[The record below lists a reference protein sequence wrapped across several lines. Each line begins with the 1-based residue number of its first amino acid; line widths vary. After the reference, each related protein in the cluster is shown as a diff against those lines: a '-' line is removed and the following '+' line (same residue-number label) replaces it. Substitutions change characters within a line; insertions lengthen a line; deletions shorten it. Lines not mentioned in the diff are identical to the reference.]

1 LFTYEESSIMGTAE
15 RREREREQLR
25 SRIVEA
31 ARDILSEQGLA
42 ALSMRA
48 IAERIEYSP
57 ATIYLYFKD
66 KNELEREVVREGFAL
81 LWDRT
86 KETLAALPGGSNAL
100 EQYAA
105 MGRAYV
111 RFALE
116 NTAYFRVMFELP
128 GGARFESEDCPGGEH
143 GEGSGFSMAVDL
155 VNAAARE
162 GLVDVTNA
170 ERTAVTGWAL
180 LHGLTSLYLS
190 GHLGQLVETNESFLE
205 LVEDALQSFYT
216 GVRGP
221 EVKRA
226 SQSAVK
232 PARATQAG
240 RAGRV
245 RGKRVKR

>member
-1 LFTYEESSIMGTAE
+1 MGTAE
-15 RREREREQLR
+15 RREREREMLR
-25 SRIVEA
+25 YRIVEA

-66 KNELEREVVREGFAL
+66 KNELQREVVQEGFSL
-81 LWDRT
+81 LWNQT
-86 KETLAALPGGSNAL
+86 QETLAGVPETGNAL

-116 NTAYFRVMFELP
+116 HTAYFRVMFELP
-128 GGARFESEDCPGGEH
+128 GGARFESEECPGAGQGEAK
-143 GEGSGFSMAVDL
+143 GFGLAVDL
-155 VNAAARE
+155 VAEAAKE

-190 GHLGQLVETNESFLE
+190 GHLAQLVETNEAFLE
-205 LVEDALQSFYT
+205 LVDDALESFYT
-216 GVRGP
+216 GVRGLAA
-221 EVKRA
+221 VGT
-226 SQSAVK
+226 SQGVGAG
-232 PARATQAG
+232 G
-240 RAGRV
+240 RARPAKQSKEP
-245 RGKRVKR
+245 RRKK